1 MPRVHE
7 LKVWPEFF
15 HHIQNREKPF
25 EIRKNDRDFQVGDR
39 VLLQEYDPEEKIY
52 TGLEQLAE
60 ITYMTD
66 FMQPQGYVVMGLK
79 FLSKTKF
86 KGDSHA

>member
-1 MPRVHE
+1 MKTHE

-15 HHIQNREKPF
+15 LHIEEGDKNF

-39 VLLQEYDPEEKIY
+39 VLLQEFDPHTQQY
-52 TGLEQLAE
+52 TGPERLAE

-66 FMQPQGYVVMGLK
+66 FMQAQHYVVLGLK
-79 FLSKTKF
+79 FF
-86 KGDSHA
+86 KRRRWPK